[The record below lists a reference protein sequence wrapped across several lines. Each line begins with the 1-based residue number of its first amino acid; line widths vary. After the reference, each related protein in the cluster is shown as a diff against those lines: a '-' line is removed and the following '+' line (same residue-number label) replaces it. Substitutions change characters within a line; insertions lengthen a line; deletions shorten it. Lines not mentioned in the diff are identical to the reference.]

1 MAGVPSHRPGELRHA
16 ALAIIDHFSR
26 HGAPDHGTLSIG
38 WHRPWPALAQAYS
51 GPGSPYWASKGMLGL
66 ALGRHHPVWTDDDG
80 ALPVEQDDVLRSIA
94 APGWIVS
101 GTRSDGIVRVINHGT
116 DHAREGDQRADSPL
130 YARLGYS
137 TATAPL
143 LDDKSWVRPLDQCV
157 CLVDDEGNATH
168 RSGMRTT
175 ELRVDGT
182 GSGAVAVAASTS
194 RVRWIEA
201 DAVQERHGS
210 GYTGRAV
217 EAGSITVASLVR
229 GAYEIR
235 LAAVHDLTETGRFR
249 SRGLRIGGWPVA
261 ADEPIVV
268 SVDVAGAPVASV
280 RSDRVISRVY
290 ASTSDATASTTSN
303 IDASPLGRTAIVPWL
318 LLPVQEGRWTACM
331 VELSGANRGESPAP
345 IPPPVA
351 SFDAETRGNEVIV
364 TWPDGARTTTQITQ
378 VFPLPKQPGAGEEAA
393 RRVGPPR
400 Y

>member
-1 MAGVPSHRPGELRHA
+1 M
-16 ALAIIDHFSR
+16 
-26 HGAPDHGTLSIG
+26 
-38 WHRPWPALAQAYS
+38 
-51 GPGSPYWASKGMLGL
+51 
-66 ALGRHHPVWTDDDG
+66 
-80 ALPVEQDDVLRSIA
+80 
-94 APGWIVS
+94 
-101 GTRSDGIVRVINHGT
+101 INHGT

-235 LAAVHDLTETGRFR
+235 LAAVHDLTETGRSR

-303 IDASPLGRTAIVPWL
+303 IDASPLGRTAIVPWIL
-318 LLPVQEGRWTACM
+318 VPVQEGRWTACM
-331 VELSGANRGESPAP
+331 VELSGASRGASPAP
-345 IPPPVA
+345 IRPPVA